1 MAEVKTYSHGNFL
14 FEFTPS
20 GKPYIGTLVTTFPE
34 VEPYG
39 GKVDLSSKR
48 SRSEYANEASEM
60 CGMNE
65 KDLRAALISIFT
77 KRTEEISAAREAAQN
92 QPQEIPEDE
101 VAEEEIS
108 QRISV
113 PGVLDRLVEDI
124 ANFSRVVRDRNTL
137 KLLTLVSLSAQ
148 LDLLPNGKPI
158 GANNILTAE
167 PGRGKNYL
175 CDAVARVIPEDFY
188 FAFESSS
195 AKSLYYA
202 AESDPAFLKHRWIY
216 PNEAEATDSLVL
228 MFRPLLSGG
237 LAKHLTVNSDA
248 SGRNTGQEYTI
259 EGPITITIPTV
270 RNKLDSQLQSRMLV
284 AELEDY
290 EGRVAD
296 HSGAVSELLS
306 RDYAGSDHT
315 EHIRAWKAALR
326 SLTNIRRVV
335 IPEHPDFRFD
345 SDQVSYGA
353 RLWTNVLGLMCTH
366 AWLEQRN
373 REVISLGNGER
384 AIVATPKD
392 YEAAYEIFKETCERS
407 VINLSDLHRKIL
419 DAVYALTEEAKGE
432 DDTTLF
438 FSPGFAQRKIED
450 KSRTL
455 HGKAYVRQASI
466 SENKTFLV
474 KSAKLLWEPSDGGL
488 ALAKGA
494 DPSWWEKGDALD
506 GFPKPEQVKIW
517 WTDDSSPDPSLHKSA
532 HHPNGQDDREA
543 NGDDREVSDHKNGL
557 SKPNKAGE
565 AEDIGD
571 IGSLETSE
579 DKSSTLGA
587 LLMG

>member
-1 MAEVKTYSHGNFL
+1 MTEPKHY
-14 FEFTPS
+14 EFGDFRLEFAPERDPLT
-20 GKPYIGTLVTTFPE
+20 GMLVTRFPE
-34 VEPYG
+34 LEPFTD
-39 GKVDLSSKR
+39 KVTLSSSR
-48 SRSEYANEASEM
+48 SRNAYAKQAEDTCGIDGKDLKLTLNSLCSKRQEEVAAAKEA
-60 CGMNE
+60 E
-65 KDLRAALISIFT
+65 KD
-77 KRTEEISAAREAAQN
+77 Q
-92 QPQEIPEDE
+92 QQDPQEESVPEE
-101 VAEEEIS
+101 KIN
-108 QRISV
+108 QRIGE
-113 PGVLDRLVEDI
+113 PGVLDRLVKDMG
-124 ANFSRVVRDRNTL
+124 NFSRVVREREAL

-175 CDAVARVIPEDFY
+175 CDAVARVLPEEFY

-202 AESDPAFLKHRWIY
+202 AESDPAFLKHRWVY

-284 AELEDY
+284 TELEDY
-290 EGRVAD
+290 EGRVAE
-296 HSGAVSELLS
+296 HSAAVSELLS
-306 RDYAGSDHT
+306 MDYAGSDHT
-315 EHIRAWKAALR
+315 EQIRAWKAALR
-326 SLTNIRRVV
+326 SLTNIRRVA
-335 IPEHPDFRFD
+335 IPKHPGFRFD

-366 AWLEQRN
+366 AWLEQRS
-373 REVISLGNGER
+373 REVIALGNGEK
-384 AIVATPKD
+384 AIMATAED
-392 YEAAYEIFKETCERS
+392 YEVAYTIFEATCERS
-407 VINLSDLHRKIL
+407 VVNLSEIHRKIL
-419 DAVYALTEEAKGE
+419 DSVYALTQQAKDE
-432 DDTTLF
+432 DGTELF

-450 KSRTL
+450 MSKTL
-455 HGKAYVRQASI
+455 HGKGYVRQASI

-474 KSAKLLWEPSDGGL
+474 KSAKLLWEPDDGGL

-506 GFPKPEQVKIW
+506 GFPRLDQVKVW
-517 WTDDSSPDPSLHKSA
+517 WADSSPS
-532 HHPNGQDDREA
+532 
-543 NGDDREVSDHKNGL
+543 VSSPISRVIRLKRNM
-557 SKPNKAGE
+557 
-565 AEDIGD
+565 IGRQR
-571 IGSLETSE
+571 G
-579 DKSSTLGA
+579 
-587 LLMG
+587 